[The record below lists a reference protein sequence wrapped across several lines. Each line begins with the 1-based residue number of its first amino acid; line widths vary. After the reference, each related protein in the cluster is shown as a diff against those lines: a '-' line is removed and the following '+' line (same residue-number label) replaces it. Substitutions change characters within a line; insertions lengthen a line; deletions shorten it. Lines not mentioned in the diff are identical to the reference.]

1 MFFLSWIL
9 SYSLVKVTRIGTA
22 LRILRNWK
30 YYFIWEF
37 FSLQILRKWKYYFIW
52 EFLPCKSLESESI
65 TSFGIFRLANLR
77 RWKYSFIWNVCLYM
91 GFSHIHLRS
100 PGNWKYSFIWDFRLY
115 LGFSP
120 FPLVNGQQ
128 RNQGGSDRRT
138 DEPDPPT
145 FHGPKG
151 FFSAFHGIFQVVS

>member
-1 MFFLSWIL
+1 MGI
-9 SYSLVKVTRIGTA
+9 
-22 LRILRNWK
+22 
-30 YYFIWEF
+30 
-37 FSLQILRKWKYYFIW
+37 FSLQILRK
-52 EFLPCKSLESESI
+52 
-65 TSFGIFRLANLR
+65 
-77 RWKYSFIWNVCLYM
+77 WKYSFIWNVCLYLR
-91 GFSHIHLRS
+91 FSHIHLRA

-151 FFSAFHGIFQVVS
+151 FSSAFHGIFQIVSYYISTFYRLYQTLNRYILFVFWAKSSIVLTHQVENNRLGNYKTFYVCQIINTI

>member
-1 MFFLSWIL
+1 MGIF
-9 SYSLVKVTRIGTA
+9 A
-22 LRILRNWK
+22 
-30 YYFIWEF
+30 
-37 FSLQILRKWKYYFIW
+37 LQILRK
-52 EFLPCKSLESESI
+52 
-65 TSFGIFRLANLR
+65 
-77 RWKYSFIWNVCLYM
+77 WKYSFIWNVCLYL
-91 GFSHIHLRS
+91 GFSHIHVRA

-151 FFSAFHGIFQVVS
+151 FSSAFHGIFQIVSYYISTFYRLYQFPCFSLISTPTSENFHRNIFLPNSRGKYCSEKTSLIKK